1 MSSGASLDLGTKI
14 VKKTVR
20 LGNGWN
26 PHENQPHGS
35 GYPYIRVRAPSGGK
49 QDGKSPLQFFFA
61 ITFKVTITSRS
72 SGNWRCRFRKAAG
85 THAANLSRKVELSW
99 KLWRFSGPKVGFLQ
113 KEFLRLPK
121 WTDWAAFCCQR
132 RVERPRKPPWWSKCH
147 T

>member
-61 ITFKVTITSRS
+61 ITFKVTI
-72 SGNWRCRFRKAAG
+72 
-85 THAANLSRKVELSW
+85 EW
-99 KLWRFSGPKVGFLQ
+99 KLTVQIPQGRGH
-113 KEFLRLPK
+113 
-121 WTDWAAFCCQR
+121 TCCQF
-132 RVERPRKPPWWSKCH
+132 EPEG
-147 T
+147 